1 MKLIRFNT
9 ICLALLIPL
18 YCLAQQGSDTIAVR
32 NLLDKAEKLKY
43 LSPDSSFNYITQAEK
58 LSLRQGN
65 QSFLSEVYQQ
75 KGDYFRGREEYDNAT
90 EQYLRALKIEDK
102 QNNLSKIALL
112 NDRLGMVYFTQEKF
126 YKAMS
131 YYNNAL
137 ETYLKLNDSLHIATV
152 YSHIGTNY
160 NSREYCESRTVPQ
173 KRVDFNT
180 AIEYYKKSENI
191 LKKLND
197 QKELGRVY
205 ISLASVYNKFQLP
218 DTALDYLLK
227 AMDFFRS
234 QKDSV
239 SIADANYTLGMTY
252 RRLKQFQRS
261 LDCFHQCIAFAKA
274 HNYTEGI
281 QYVYEAM
288 AQTYEDAGD
297 FKKSL
302 SNYKTYMFLRDSTYS
317 VEKSKHIFDL
327 EAKYQS
333 EKKENQIL
341 TLTVEKDRKQLMV
354 YILIGTLIIIGLGGA
369 FFLHHTR
376 SRAIIAE
383 QNNKI
388 NEQKITEM
396 EKERQLIAA
405 HAVLH
410 GEETE
415 RTRLAR
421 DLHDGLGG
429 LLSGLKLSLNN
440 IKGNIFLTEGNVD
453 QFNKALGLLDI
464 SMKELRRVAHN
475 MMPEA
480 LSKFGLKEA
489 LQDFC
494 SGIDNSKTEVKLRF
508 YGEESR
514 IDQKIEIS
522 LYRIVQE
529 LINNALKHAN
539 ATEIVVLIVQEMN
552 RIHLT
557 VQDNG
562 RGFDPDMLKASKG
575 AGLPNIRSRVE
586 SLNGVLDVY
595 SKPDK
600 GTEVSVEFKLLSS
613 NES

>member
-9 ICLALLIPL
+9 ICLALLIPF
-18 YCLAQQGSDTIAVR
+18 YCLAQQGSDTITVR

-440 IKGNIFLTEGNVD
+440 IKGNIFLTEDNVD

-539 ATEIVVLIVQEMN
+539 ATEIVVLIVQEPQ

-600 GTEVSVEFKLLSS
+600 GTEVSVEFKI
-613 NES
+613 

>member
-9 ICLALLIPL
+9 ICLALLIPFF
-18 YCLAQQGSDTIAVR
+18 CLAQQSSDTVVIK
-32 NLLDKAEKLKY
+32 NLLNKAEKLKY
-43 LSPDSSFNYITQAEK
+43 LNPDSFFNYVTQAEK
-58 LSLRQGN
+58 LSLKQGN
-65 QSFLSEVYQQ
+65 QPFLSEVYLQ

-102 QNNLSKIALL
+102 QNNLFKIALL

-126 YKAMS
+126 YKAMG

-137 ETYLKLNDSLHIATV
+137 ETYLKLNDSFHIATV
-152 YSHIGTNY
+152 YAHIGTNY
-160 NSREYCESRTVPQ
+160 NNREYCESRTVPQ

-218 DTALDYLLK
+218 ETALDYLLK

-297 FKKSL
+297 FKNSL

-369 FFLHHTR
+369 FFIHNTR

-388 NEQKITEM
+388 NEQKIKEM

-440 IKGNIFLTEGNVD
+440 IKGNIFLTEDNVG
-453 QFNKALGLLDI
+453 QFNKALGLLDV

-508 YGEESR
+508 YGEGVR
-514 IDQKIEIS
+514 IDQKVEIS

-539 ATEIVVLIVQEMN
+539 ATEIVVLIVQEPH

-562 RGFDPDMLKASKG
+562 KGFDTETLKTSKG

-586 SLNGVLDVY
+586 SLNGQLDVY

-600 GTEVSVEFKLLSS
+600 GTEISVEFKL
-613 NES
+613 